1 MTELCGNDKQNSKW
15 LSSAIMLFASWS
27 YWSVAPES
35 TLRIMGS
42 EKYWC
47 DNTPI
52 LCITSIYL
60 TWGVYH
66 ATIRKKSGKKSF
78 EGIEVNWILAFKI
91 AVRIIILMHS
101 TIY

>member
-1 MTELCGNDKQNSKW
+1 
-15 LSSAIMLFASWS
+15 
-27 YWSVAPES
+27 
-35 TLRIMGS
+35 MGS

-78 EGIEVNWILAFKI
+78 EGIKVNWILAFTI
-91 AVRIIILMHS
+91 AI
-101 TIY
+101 